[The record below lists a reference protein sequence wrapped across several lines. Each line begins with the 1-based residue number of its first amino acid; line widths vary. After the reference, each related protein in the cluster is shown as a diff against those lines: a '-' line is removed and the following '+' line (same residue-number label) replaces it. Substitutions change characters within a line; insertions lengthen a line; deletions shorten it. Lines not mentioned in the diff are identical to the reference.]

1 MPSYSSTRQTMS
13 SMSFETVCTANSS
26 PSCSSAGRAVN
37 TDSTMLSN
45 NSYHYSVNS
54 VNSYKSRKN
63 VLYPRRIHPPPAT
76 PPPVTMPPV
85 PECPGVI
92 SPDPDMLAREVRYLC
107 ADLLPHSETRLL
119 PAGRVLL
126 GSLGQESDISSQR
139 KNDETRYCSELFIM
153 LAREILLK
161 DAVGVEELE
170 GPCRILRLTFRDIL
184 VKSGAFD
191 AVPTINLNGT
201 DPRVSR
207 ADIPGPEE
215 RFAGVIRVIFSVMDA
230 FEAALN
236 LINPPAAS
244 DEALRERRRWV
255 SQNFSVVKDLTM
267 DQYRKLLAQKLSD
280 AHSLRI
286 QPTLEAK
293 KKQVA
298 FRISSRDVRESVTVP
313 LRQKGSEEDKWGVP
327 QAISTIEEGPED
339 DDGWDLVDFDGQ
351 RSSILMP
358 QLMYG
363 KQDGKPERG
372 GFSRRFLNRFPPP
385 SRVLVKKKG

>member
-1 MPSYSSTRQTMS
+1 LQ
-13 SMSFETVCTANSS
+13 
-26 PSCSSAGRAVN
+26 
-37 TDSTMLSN
+37 
-45 NSYHYSVNS
+45 
-54 VNSYKSRKN
+54 
-63 VLYPRRIHPPPAT
+63 
-76 PPPVTMPPV
+76 
-85 PECPGVI
+85 
-92 SPDPDMLAREVRYLC
+92 
-107 ADLLPHSETRLL
+107 
-119 PAGRVLL
+119 
-126 GSLGQESDISSQR
+126 
-139 KNDETRYCSELFIM
+139 
-153 LAREILLK
+153 
-161 DAVGVEELE
+161 
-170 GPCRILRLTFRDIL
+170 
-184 VKSGAFD
+184 
-191 AVPTINLNGT
+191 
-201 DPRVSR
+201 
-207 ADIPGPEE
+207 
-215 RFAGVIRVIFSVMDA
+215 
-230 FEAALN
+230 AALN
-236 LINPPAAS
+236 LIDPPAAS
-244 DEALRERRRWV
+244 DKALRERRRWV

-313 LRQKGSEEDKWGVP
+313 LRQVRAEFAISDAREADAVQKGSEEDKWGVP